1 MPKLSKRMRAIREL
15 IVAGK
20 TYSTSEAIELFKKM
34 PAAKFANGESVDV
47 AVNLGVDP
55 RKSNEAVR
63 GSIVLPKGTGRKVR
77 VAVFTS
83 AGHTE
88 AARNAGADVVGLDDL
103 AEQVKAGNM
112 EFDMVLATPDA
123 MRVVGQLGQILGP
136 RGLMPNPK
144 DGTVTMDIA
153 NAVKNAKMGQVRYRT
168 DKAGVIHC
176 TIGKVNFNA
185 ADIAENLNALLGALK
200 KAKPNTAKGIYFK
213 KITLSTTMGPGLT
226 LDVASLAL

>member
-1 MPKLSKRMRAIREL
+1 MPKLSKRMRASYEL
-15 IVAGK
+15 ITPGK
-20 TYSTSEAIELFKKM
+20 VYSANEAIDLCKKM
-34 PAAKFANGESVDV
+34 PATKSTKGDSVDI
-47 AVNLGVDP
+47 AVILGVDP
-55 RKSNEAVR
+55 RKSSETVR
-63 GSIVLPKGTGRKVR
+63 GSIVLPKGTGRKIR

-83 AGHTE
+83 AGHVD
-88 AARNAGADVVGLDDL
+88 AATKAGADIVGLEDL
-103 AEQVKAGNM
+103 AEQVKAGKM

-168 DKAGVIHC
+168 DKAGIVHC
-176 TIGKVNFNA
+176 TIGKVNFNP
-185 ADIAENLNALLGALK
+185 ADLAENLNAFIGALK

-213 KITLSTTMGPGLT
+213 KIILSTTMGPGIILDLST
-226 LDVASLAL
+226 LGL